1 MDTEYKKLPG
11 LHSELWAIFEE
22 VKNKQDGP
30 ALRQALAP
38 KVQEVNG
45 KLTDTNL
52 KKRDDFYSTLTA
64 FSNCMKVAL
73 QSATY
78 FDDKSFDK
86 KRDLYKRDL
95 KAFVDLRKQVRE
107 DADETINYDEYS
119 DDIRSLLDK
128 HIAGIEVKEPE
139 GVYLVGNLGKDVKPQ
154 DISDDEARNQTD
166 KITGRITKMIEQ
178 DLADDPYAQEYFSK
192 MLKKAIEDAKAMF
205 DAPVKQYIMFA
216 DFEQEVKGR
225 KVAGVPNEFMND
237 AGKLNKHAQAYFGL
251 FKHLFDTE
259 FLEDKE
265 LGDAKLVE
273 LAFSIDDVVNNAVA
287 EYSINP
293 SEIENAIHNKLL
305 PILFAELGLDKAQ
318 KLIEEVLKI
327 TRLGL
332 ARG

>member
-11 LHSELWAIFEE
+11 LHSDLWAIFDG
-22 VKNKQDGP
+22 VKNRQDGP

-38 KVQEVNG
+38 KVHEVDG

-52 KKRDDFYSTLTA
+52 KKRDDFYSILTA

-78 FDDKSFDK
+78 FEDKSFDT
-86 KRDLYKRDL
+86 KRDVYKRDL

-107 DADETINYDEYS
+107 DADETIKYDEYAE
-119 DDIRSLLDK
+119 DIRALLDK
-128 HIAGIEVKEPE
+128 HIAGIEIAEPD
-139 GVYLVGNLGKDVKPQ
+139 GAYLVGNLGKHVKPQ
-154 DISDDEARNQTD
+154 DLSDDEARNQTD

-205 DAPVKQYIMFA
+205 DAPVKQYILFA
-216 DFEQEVKGR
+216 DFEQEVKER
-225 KVAGVPNEFMND
+225 KVADVPSDFVNED
-237 AGKLNKHAQAYFGL
+237 GKLNKHAQAYYGL

-259 FLEDKE
+259 FLNDKA
-265 LGDAKLVE
+265 LDNDKLVL
-273 LAFSIDDVVNNAVA
+273 LAFNIDDVVKDAVA

-293 SEIENAIHNKLL
+293 AAIENAIHMKLL
-305 PILFAELGLDKAQ
+305 PLLFAELGLDNAQ

-327 TRLGL
+327 TRLGI
-332 ARG
+332 AMS